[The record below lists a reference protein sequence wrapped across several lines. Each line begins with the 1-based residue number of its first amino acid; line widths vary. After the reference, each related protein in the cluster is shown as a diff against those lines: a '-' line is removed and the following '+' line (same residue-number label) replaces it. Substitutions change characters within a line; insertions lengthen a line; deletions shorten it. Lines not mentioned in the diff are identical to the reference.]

1 MTRTVALGIYLVA
14 FAVALGVFLT
24 GHHKTA
30 LAIVFVEW
38 ALLSAWQYFGGV
50 R

>member
-14 FAVALGVFLT
+14 FAIALEVFLT

-30 LAIVFVEW
+30 LAIVFVGW
-38 ALLSAWQYFGGV
+38 AVLTAWQYFGGA

>member
-14 FAVALGVFLT
+14 FAIALGVFLT
-24 GHHKTA
+24 GHHKAA
-30 LAIVFVEW
+30 LAIIFVAW
-38 ALLSAWQYFGGV
+38 AVLSAWQYFGGA

>member
-1 MTRTVALGIYLVA
+1 MIRTVALGIYLVA
-14 FAVALGVFLT
+14 FAIALGVFLA

-30 LAIVFVEW
+30 LGIVFVPW
-38 ALLSAWQYFGGV
+38 AILSAWQYFGGA

>member
-1 MTRTVALGIYLVA
+1 MTRTAAVGLYLVA
-14 FAVALGVFLT
+14 FAIALEVFLT

-30 LAIVFVEW
+30 LAIVFVAW
-38 ALLSAWQYFGGV
+38 AVLSAWQHFGGA